1 MLFFGLLIFL
11 FLIIIRPQDFVPGIK
26 GLPLVFVMM
35 GVLLLCWIFSPIRKE
50 LFRTTIDKFMYLFFS
65 AIIISTISVNW
76 ITYSVT
82 TTIETLKI
90 ALIYFFTVTIVNSEK
105 RFKIASWTIV
115 VLMTMVAGMGIM
127 QYYGYDITGAGM
139 LWEANKGIWAIKGI
153 GNFDNPNDLAY
164 SVVLVVPFAL
174 GLLFKSKNIVNKL
187 IAMLFSGLSVYCIF
201 LTHSRGGFLSL
212 VFCLAAWSYLWISNK
227 GMKYVILIMGTIA
240 VLISFSVNT
249 EGYRNDN
256 SSMGRVEA
264 WGTGM
269 TLLENNPMFGVGK
282 GQFIEY
288 HERDSHSSF
297 VRAGSELGI
306 FGLYA
311 WLGVIYSA
319 LIFLIRHLG
328 ERSSGKWKLY
338 LIAYT
343 AFLIAYTCGSFFS
356 TRTYD
361 IVFIIIVAMVV
372 ILQRITKET
381 TSQDKNE
388 KIFINKNVVILTAGV
403 ILGWKL
409 FLMQVW

>member
-1 MLFFGLLIFL
+1 M
-11 FLIIIRPQDFVPGIK
+11 PGIK